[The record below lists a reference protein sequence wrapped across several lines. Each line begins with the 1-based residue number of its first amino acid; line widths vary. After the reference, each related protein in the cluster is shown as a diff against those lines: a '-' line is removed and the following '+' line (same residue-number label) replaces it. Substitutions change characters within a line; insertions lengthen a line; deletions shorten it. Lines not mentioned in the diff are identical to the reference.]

1 MRTIKGLRIKDIYER
16 DKEIN
21 CKVNIVLETNFFVQV
36 GKTNY
41 TAGEAIRFFMWL
53 VANKRFDID
62 KMLELMIKNEPG
74 AAEQLRYVLNTS
86 RTRATI
92 LG

>member
-1 MRTIKGLRIKDIYER
+1 MRTIKGLRIKDNYER

-21 CKVNIVLETNFFVQV
+21 CKVNIVLETNFLVQV

-41 TAGEAIRFFMWL
+41 TASEAIRFFMWL

-86 RTRATI
+86 GPRATI

>member
-1 MRTIKGLRIKDIYER
+1 MRIVKGLRIKDNYEQN
-16 DKEIN
+16 KEIN
-21 CKVNIVLETNFFVQV
+21 CRVNSVLETNFFAQV

-41 TAGEAIRFFMWL
+41 TTSEAIRFFMWL
-53 VANKRFDID
+53 VANGRFDIN
-62 KMLELMIKNEPG
+62 KMLELMIKNEPD

-86 RTRATI
+86 GTRAPI

>member
-1 MRTIKGLRIKDIYER
+1 MRTIKGLRVKDNYER

-21 CKVNIVLETNFFVQV
+21 CKVNIILETNFFVQV

-41 TAGEAIRFFMWL
+41 TASEAIRFFMWL

-62 KMLELMIKNEPG
+62 KMLELMIKNEPD
-74 AAEQLRYVLNTS
+74 AAEHLRYVLNTS
-86 RTRATI
+86 GTRATI